1 MKEYISNKNLNV
13 AYLPAYSPEMAPIE
27 RYFSML
33 KILVIK
39 QSSGL
44 QIDWKSKSSDKILE
58 ESMHQISSIN
68 VKKLWLTFTY
78 EIKKNSVENVEIVW

>member
-1 MKEYISNKNLNV
+1 MKEYISNKDLSV

-33 KILVIK
+33 KRLVIK

-58 ESMHQISSIN
+58 ESMHQISFIN
-68 VKKLWLTFTY
+68 VKKFWLTFTY
-78 EIKKNSVENVEIVW
+78 EIKKNLVDTVEIVW

>member
-1 MKEYISNKNLNV
+1 MKEYISNKDLNV
-13 AYLPAYSPEMAPIE
+13 VYLPAYSPEMAPIE

-33 KILVIK
+33 KRLVIK

-58 ESMHQISSIN
+58 ESKHQI
-68 VKKLWLTFTY
+68 
-78 EIKKNSVENVEIVW
+78 